1 MRLVLSHEK
10 LRGMVFQLRVLLRII
25 VIRAAVVVIEVIGVS
40 AEVGPLFIRTRTS
53 SSAQINCK
61 RSVLEVLPPK
71 SGDCEGHI
79 SIYCRTISY
88 ETSRYHQRNL

>member
-1 MRLVLSHEK
+1 MHLVLSHEK
-10 LRGMVFQLRVLLRII
+10 LRGMVFQLRVLRRII
-25 VIRAAVVVIEVIGVS
+25 VIRDAVVVIEVIGVS
-40 AEVGPLFIRTRTS
+40 AEVASLFIRTRTS

-71 SGDCEGHI
+71 SGDCEGLI

-88 ETSRYHQRNL
+88 ESSRSHHRNL

>member
-10 LRGMVFQLRVLLRII
+10 LRGMVFQLHVLLRII
-25 VIRAAVVVIEVIGVS
+25 VIRAAVVVIEVIDVS
-40 AEVGPLFIRTRTS
+40 PEFGPLFIRTRTS

-71 SGDCEGHI
+71 SWDWEGHI

-88 ETSRYHQRNL
+88 ETPR

>member
-1 MRLVLSHEK
+1 M
-10 LRGMVFQLRVLLRII
+10 
-25 VIRAAVVVIEVIGVS
+25 VIEVIGVS
-40 AEVGPLFIRTRTS
+40 AEVAPLFIRTRTS

-71 SGDCEGHI
+71 SGDWEGHI

>member
-1 MRLVLSHEK
+1 MMRLVLSHEK

-40 AEVGPLFIRTRTS
+40 AEVAPLFIRTRTS

-61 RSVLEVLPPK
+61 LSLI
-71 SGDCEGHI
+71 HI
-79 SIYCRTISY
+79 
-88 ETSRYHQRNL
+88 